1 MLLLNLILLI
11 EVTFSTPTPGYAISR
26 HSDWWCLWKR
36 YRFQAFPHF
45 AQTKYRGYVQSQ
57 RPPEPLTLIGLDFEG
72 LYRALPL

>member
-1 MLLLNLILLI
+1 MKFLR
-11 EVTFSTPTPGYAISR
+11 ISR
-26 HSDWWCLWKR
+26 EWVFQQPRLVTPSVGTHTGGVFWKR

-72 LYRALPL
+72 LFRALPL